1 MKRRSGVTLI
11 EVLVAIFIM
20 AIGLIAL
27 LTLFPIGMLR
37 MAQAIRDARTAEA
50 GINANSISIMQD
62 IRHDQAVVSQILDP
76 YNAGNTTADLFANP
90 SPLNPIS
97 GLPFPAPGTL
107 PNADPYGESY
117 PILVDP
123 IGFFATPA
131 GASQD
136 WVGGYTGVLRRR
148 SVSLGG
154 SVNSVNIYKNFTL
167 WDDINFDP
175 TNSPGMPQTS
185 GVAILRDTRFSWAY
199 LLRRPQT
206 RDTSVVDCSV
216 IVFDQRALSL
226 TGTLSLEEYVYT
238 GTALDTNP
246 AAVFDPGSNTVTI
259 DWSGNVSPPLR
270 PGDWIMDATF
280 YQRVVNGTTVG
291 AANACFYRV
300 VASDD
305 VPGNPNAT
313 RFELQQT
320 IRGYPATGGGAYQGT
335 AIVIRGVAEVFEKG
349 PVRLP

>member
-37 MAQAIRDARTAEA
+37 MAQAIRDAKTAEA
-50 GINANSISIMQD
+50 GINANSISIVQD
-62 IRHDQAVVSQILDP
+62 IRHDPFVVNPTPIDPP
-76 YNAGNTTADLFANP
+76 YNNPSDDLFVNP
-90 SPLNPIS
+90 ARYNLLS
-97 GLPFPAPGTL
+97 GLPFPAPLTL
-107 PNADPYGESY
+107 PDADPYGESY

-123 IGFFATPA
+123 IGYFATPA

-148 SVSLGG
+148 RVSLGG
-154 SVNSVNIYKNFTL
+154 TVNSVNIYKNFTL

-175 TNSPGMPQTS
+175 TSSPGMPQTS

-206 RDTSVVDCSV
+206 RDASVVDCSV

-226 TGTLSLEEYVYT
+226 TGTSTLEEYVYT

-246 AAVFDPGSNTVTI
+246 AAVFDPGSNTVII
-259 DWSGNVSPPLR
+259 DWSGNVPPPLR

-280 YQRVVNGTTVG
+280 YSRVVNGATVG
-291 AANACFYRV
+291 AANAYFYRV

-313 RFELQQT
+313 RFELQQN
-320 IRGYPATGGGAYQGT
+320 IRGYPAIGGGPYQGT